1 MTVSVLVMAYLPTFP
16 NIPRPYPTSSAPK
29 TTTNAWLLA
38 KVPPAVNPLVGRI
51 ILAVLKTPPG
61 STSQRSQHRQQPRTV
76 VQLLQQ
82 HRMVQSTRDSED
94 QPRQPVLLVKAA
106 LEPIQQLS
114 FWILVS
120 CMGSVL
126 SPPAFLLVSHFC
138 FELLFFSV
146 SEHDAKV

>member
-16 NIPRPYPTSSAPK
+16 NILRPYPTSSAPK

-38 KVPPAVNPLVGRI
+38 RVLPAVNPLVGRI

-61 STSQRSQHRQQPRTV
+61 STSQRSQHRQQPRTM
-76 VQLLQQ
+76 VQLLQPR
-82 HRMVQSTRDSED
+82 RMVQSTRDSED
-94 QPRQPVLLVKAA
+94 QPRQPRLLVKAA

-114 FWILVS
+114 FWTLVN

-138 FELLFFSV
+138 FEIFF
-146 SEHDAKV
+146 